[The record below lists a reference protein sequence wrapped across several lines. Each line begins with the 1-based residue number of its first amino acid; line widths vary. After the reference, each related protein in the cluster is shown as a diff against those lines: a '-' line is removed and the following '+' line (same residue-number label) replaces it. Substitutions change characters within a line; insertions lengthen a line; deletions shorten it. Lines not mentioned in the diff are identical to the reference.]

1 MSDLKKIIIALAVIV
16 LLLGLHYLN
25 WLKPAENVLVRV
37 LTPIQAKAR
46 DFSSGIK
53 DFSNNWLNKR
63 NLLLENNDLKE
74 KLKTSRVDQA
84 KLNSLSAENELL
96 KKELKFLEER
106 PVKYVAA
113 KIVTGISD
121 PLSQSV
127 IINRGRKDGITKGLA
142 VVADKGIL
150 VGKVYEV
157 RDNFS
162 KVLLLTD
169 SQSKVAATI
178 QNLDLTI
185 GLVEGQFGLSFAMT
199 NIPQNQAVAEGDLI
213 VTSGLEGNI
222 PKDLLIAQVESVN
235 QVESEIFKTAILKPV
250 IPFNNLS
257 YVLVIIP

>member
-1 MSDLKKIIIALAVIV
+1 MSNLKKIIISLAVI
-16 LLLGLHYLN
+16 LLIIVLHYLG
-25 WLKPAENVLVRV
+25 WIKPVENTVVRILAPV
-37 LTPIQAKAR
+37 QAKTR
-46 DFSSGIK
+46 DFSLGVKS
-53 DFSNNWLNKR
+53 FSNSWLSKR
-63 NLLLENNDLKE
+63 NLLSENNDLKE
-74 KLKTSRVDQA
+74 KLKNSEVDQS
-84 KLNSLSAENELL
+84 KLNSLNAENELL
-96 KKELKFLEER
+96 KKELEFLEEK
-106 PVKYVAA
+106 PLKYVAA

-127 IINRGRKDGITKGLA
+127 VINRGSKDGITKGLA

-157 RDNFS
+157 QDDFS

-169 SQSKVAATI
+169 NQSKVAVTI
-178 QNLDLTI
+178 QNLGQTI

-199 NIPQNQAVAEGDLI
+199 NIPQNQAVAEGDLV

-235 QVESEIFKTAILKPV
+235 QVESEIFKTAILKPI
-250 IPFNNLS
+250 IPLNNLS